1 MRQKDGHRLGSA
13 EHEGGPTNKMSG
25 DDMSSI
31 CRFIPSKP
39 KSEGLETVYFVY
51 ETELHKLRQPF
62 CHSTYYMYLAV
73 RGNGQL
79 HLGGKTFPLRRGALF
94 IISPHVRF
102 TIDGDPDFTY
112 MYISFMGER
121 AHRLTEGYVT
131 DENTSVFYGFEWL
144 IEFWQSCIRRVTRAN
159 ANVLSE
165 SVVLYTLSFLSAG
178 QDGTT
183 VPDRS
188 RTLYESML
196 AYVESHF
203 TDADISLRK
212 LADIFSYTEKYL
224 SHLFKKNTGVNFNA
238 YLTQMRIDYAV
249 KCIEGGMRSISEIA
263 ELCGYYDALYFSK
276 VFKRVKGDTPLAFMK
291 KSEEAPASQAIE

>member
-1 MRQKDGHRLGSA
+1 
-13 EHEGGPTNKMSG
+13 
-25 DDMSSI
+25 MSSI

-62 CHSTYYMYLAV
+62 SHSTFYMYLV
-73 RGNGQL
+73 VNGEGQM
-79 HLGGKTFPLRRGALF
+79 HIGGKSYPLRRGALF
-94 IISPHVRF
+94 ITPPHVRHAF
-102 TIDGDPDFTY
+102 EGDADFTY
-112 MYISFMGER
+112 MYVSFTGER
-121 AHRLTEGYVT
+121 AHRLTEEYTTEGETPVY
-131 DENTSVFYGFEWL
+131 YGFEWM

-178 QDGTT
+178 QDGTS

-196 AYVESHF
+196 GYVENHF

-224 SHLFKKNTGVNFNA
+224 SHLFKKNMGVNFNA
-238 YLTQMRIDYAV
+238 YLTKLRIDYAV
-249 KCIEGGMRSISEIA
+249 KCIAGGMRSISEIA

-276 VFKRVKGDTPLAFMK
+276 VFKRVMEETPLAYMK
-291 KSEEAPASQAIE
+291 RMEESAAPQNNG

>member
-1 MRQKDGHRLGSA
+1 
-13 EHEGGPTNKMSG
+13 
-25 DDMSSI
+25 MSSI
-31 CRFIPSKP
+31 CRFIPAKP
-39 KSEGLETVYFVY
+39 KSEGLETIYFVY
-51 ETELHKLRQPF
+51 ETELHKLARPF
-62 CHSTYYMYLAV
+62 AHGAYYMHLV
-73 RGNGQL
+73 VHGTGQL
-79 HLGGKTFPLRRGALF
+79 LVDGRTIPLRRGALF
-94 IISPHVRF
+94 ITPPHVRYSLEGS
-102 TIDGDPDFTY
+102 DDFTY
-112 MYISFMGER
+112 LYVSFAGER
-121 AHRLTEGYVT
+121 AKMLTEGQTT
-131 DENTSVFYGFEWL
+131 DGDEPVFYGFEWL

-188 RTLYESML
+188 RTLYESVL
-196 AYVESHF
+196 AYVENHF

-224 SHLFKKNTGVNFNA
+224 SHLFKKNMGVNFNA

-249 KCIEGGMRSISEIA
+249 KCIAGGMRSIAEVA

-276 VFKRVKGDTPLAFMK
+276 VFKRVMGETPLAFMK
-291 KSEEAPASQAIE
+291 KNESDGTAD

>member
-1 MRQKDGHRLGSA
+1 
-13 EHEGGPTNKMSG
+13 
-25 DDMSSI
+25 MSSI
-31 CRFIPSKP
+31 CRFIPAKP

-51 ETELHKLRQPF
+51 ETELPKLRQPF
-62 CHSTYYMYLAV
+62 SHATFYMYLIV
-73 RGNGQL
+73 RGEGQM
-79 HLGGKTFPLRRGALF
+79 HIGGRSYPLRRGALF
-94 IISPHVRF
+94 ITPPHVRHSF
-102 TIDGDPDFTY
+102 EGGEDLTY
-112 MYISFMGER
+112 MYVSFTGER
-121 AHRLTEGYVT
+121 AHRLTEGHT
-131 DENTSVFYGFEWL
+131 TEGETPVFYGFEWL

-178 QDGTT
+178 QDGST

-196 AYVESHF
+196 AYVENHF

-224 SHLFKKNTGVNFNA
+224 SHLFKKNMGVNFNA
-238 YLTQMRIDYAV
+238 YLTKMRIEYAV
-249 KCIEGGMRSISEIA
+249 KCIAGGMRSISEIA

-276 VFKRVKGDTPLAFMK
+276 VFKRVMGETPLAYMK
-291 KSEEAPASQAIE
+291 RAEEATPPHNKS